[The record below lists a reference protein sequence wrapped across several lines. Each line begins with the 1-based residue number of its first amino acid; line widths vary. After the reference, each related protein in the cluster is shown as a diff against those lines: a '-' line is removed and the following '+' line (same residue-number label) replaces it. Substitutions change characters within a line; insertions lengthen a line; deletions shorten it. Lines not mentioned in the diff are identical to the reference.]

1 MRSVALLDG
10 GLGQEI
16 YRRAREVSSPLWS
29 VAVMLEQS
37 ETVTGVHA
45 DFIRAGART
54 LTLNTYAATPTR
66 LHRAGMA
73 DRIEEIHQRA
83 FDALHKAMEQTTTAV
98 DVAGCLP
105 PLAASYQGQ
114 PERSFDDLRNEYD
127 TLVALQQSADVML
140 IETMTNT
147 LEARAACAAAREL
160 GKPFG
165 VSFRLEVDG
174 GLKSGESLAEAVT
187 AIAEYAPTAVMLN
200 CCDLE
205 ILDAAMPQLVA
216 MYPCVGGYANAFE
229 SVEDVAKGGLVDS
242 LEARADVSPEA
253 YARAAKQWLGAGA
266 SVVGGCCEITPAH
279 IAHLARSLE
288 KEFVLT
294 RFSELAAR
302 DSNQNAVPG

>member
-16 YRRAREVSSPLWS
+16 YRRARDVSSPLWS
-29 VAVMLEQS
+29 VAVMLEQA
-37 ETVTGVHA
+37 ETVTSVHA

-66 LHRAGMA
+66 LQRAGMA

-83 FDALHKAMEQTTTAV
+83 FDALRKAMDQTTTAV
-98 DVAGCLP
+98 DIAGCLP

-114 PERSFDDLRNEYD
+114 PERSFDDLRNEYA

-147 LEARAACAAAREL
+147 LEARAASAAAWEL
-160 GKPFG
+160 GKPFA

-187 AIAEYAPTAVMLN
+187 AIADYAPTAIMLN

-205 ILDAAMPQLVA
+205 ILNAAMPQLVA

-229 SVEDVAKGGLVDS
+229 SVEDVARGGLVDS
-242 LEARADVSPEA
+242 LEARVDVDPA
-253 YARAAKQWLGAGA
+253 TYTAAAKRWLRDGARI
-266 SVVGGCCEITPAH
+266 VGGCCEITPEH
-279 IAHLARSLE
+279 IRHLAESLRPAVE
-288 KEFVLT
+288 LI
-294 RFSELAAR
+294 RFSDLHNHA
-302 DSNQNAVPG
+302 

>member
-16 YRRAREVSSPLWS
+16 YRRARDVSSPLWS
-29 VAVMLEQS
+29 VAVMLEQA
-37 ETVTGVHA
+37 ETVTSVHA

-66 LHRAGMA
+66 LQRAGMS
-73 DRIEEIHQRA
+73 DRIEAIHQQA
-83 FDALHKAMEQTTTAV
+83 FDALQKAMAQTTNAV
-98 DVAGCLP
+98 DIAGCLP

-114 PERSFDDLRNEYD
+114 PERSFDDLRNEYA

-187 AIAEYAPTAVMLN
+187 AIADYAPTAVMLN

-205 ILDAAMPQLVA
+205 ILNAAMPQLVA

-229 SVEDVAKGGLVDS
+229 SVEDVARGGLVDS
-242 LEARADVSPEA
+242 LEARVDVDPA
-253 YARAAKQWLGAGA
+253 TYTAAAKRWLRDGARI
-266 SVVGGCCEITPAH
+266 VGGCCEITPEH
-279 IAHLARSLE
+279 IRYLADSLRPDVE
-288 KEFVLT
+288 LI
-294 RFSELAAR
+294 RFSDLHNHA
-302 DSNQNAVPG
+302 